1 MVREREW
8 RGRMIR
14 DNVSVQDR
22 DLLGRLSAYFDHID
36 LRLREGQGWLIF
48 NADRGRTGRISHFI
62 GDRLREYRP
71 LVSSY
76 LVPWRDFA
84 LNAYMIKV
92 ELVAN
97 NAPTDDGEDDGSRQ
111 KQEYAIAGRVSQD
124 MYFQMCYCDLFVLA
138 GLDPTHPHELGYLD
152 QVLNAR
158 YNNRRASILITP
170 RMPHE
175 LAAGF
180 ESLAGRFGGDAWRR
194 FFGQMYDTCLIAL

>member
-1 MVREREW
+1 
-8 RGRMIR
+8 MIH

-22 DLLGRLSAYFDHID
+22 DLLARLTAYFDHID

-48 NADRGRTGRISHFI
+48 NSDRGRTRRISQFI

-84 LNAYMIKV
+84 LNAYMVKV
-92 ELVAN
+92 ELVSPSSAVD
-97 NAPTDDGEDDGSRQ
+97 ATTADPRQ

-124 MYFQMCYCDLFVLA
+124 MYYHMCYSDLLILS
-138 GLDPTHPHELGYLD
+138 GLDPAYPHELGYLD
-152 QVLNAR
+152 QIVNAR
-158 YNNRRASILITP
+158 HENRRPSILISP

-175 LAAGF
+175 LEAGF
-180 ESLAGRFGGDAWRR
+180 ETLAGRSGDQAWQR
-194 FFGQMYDTCLIAL
+194 FFGKLYDTCLIAL